1 MKPQIRT
8 YIDADVIINALRVDE
23 KKRYGLAFK
32 ILEDKNRLLLVSDY
46 LRLETL
52 PKPVYHR
59 QDIQVAFI
67 KKIFEHAELIRSNG
81 FIIEKAL
88 DLASTYGL
96 NGMDAL
102 HIASAINGG
111 ADEMV
116 SFEKPG
122 RPLYR
127 LPVSVLRLVSLHP
140 DCYH

>member
-1 MKPQIRT
+1 LRPKLRT
-8 YIDADVIINALRVDE
+8 YIDADVIINALRVDDE
-23 KKRYGLAFK
+23 KRYLIAFK

-52 PKPVYHR
+52 PKPVYNR

-67 KKIFEHAELIRSNG
+67 NKIFEHSELIRSND

-88 DLASTYGL
+88 DLAGRYGL

-102 HIASAINGG
+102 HIASAISGG

-116 SFEKPG
+116 SFERPNKPF
-122 RPLYR
+122 YR
-127 LPVSVLRLVSLHP
+127 LPVSELRLVSLHP
-140 DCYH
+140 DYYH

>member
-1 MKPQIRT
+1 MKRRIRT
-8 YIDADVIINALRVDE
+8 YLDSDVIINALRVDE
-23 KKRYGLAFK
+23 KKRFCLAFK

-46 LRLETL
+46 SRLETL
-52 PKPVYHR
+52 PKPAYHR

-67 KKIFEHAELIRSNG
+67 NKIFEHAELIRSND
-81 FIIEKAL
+81 FIIEKAME
-88 DLASTYGL
+88 LASAYGL

-122 RPLYR
+122 KPLYR
-127 LPVSVLRLVSLHP
+127 LPGSVLRLVSLHP
-140 DCYH
+140 DYYH

>member
-1 MKPQIRT
+1 LKPQIRT

-59 QDIQVAFI
+59 QESQVAFI
-67 KKIFEHAELIRSNG
+67 KKIFEQAELIRSNA
-81 FIIEKAL
+81 FIIEKAM
-88 DLASTYGL
+88 DLASAYGL

-102 HIASAINGG
+102 HIASAVNGG

-116 SFEKPG
+116 SFEKPDK
-122 RPLYR
+122 PLYR
-127 LPVSVLRLVSLHP
+127 LPRSVLRLVSLHP
-140 DCYH
+140 DYYH